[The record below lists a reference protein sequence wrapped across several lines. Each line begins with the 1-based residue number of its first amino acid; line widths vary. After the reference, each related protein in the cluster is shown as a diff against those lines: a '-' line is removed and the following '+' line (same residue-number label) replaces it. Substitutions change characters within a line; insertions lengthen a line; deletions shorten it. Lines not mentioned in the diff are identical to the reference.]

1 MLPMPGMMIEADQ
14 NAQKSQNINSC
25 HIGLSCPVV
34 VFRISPLGGHYF
46 LHKQEDSVTSNHLI
60 SGLQIIYFAEII
72 YDRKDQA
79 KLWYVICT
87 FQICCFPSSQDG
99 LMDCCAEA

>member
-14 NAQKSQNINSC
+14 NGQKTQNTNSC

-34 VFRISPLGGHYF
+34 FFRIPPWEVIIS
-46 LHKQEDSVTSNHLI
+46 STSKKTVSLATI

-72 YDRKDQA
+72 YDRKDKA
-79 KLWYVICT
+79 KL
-87 FQICCFPSSQDG
+87 
-99 LMDCCAEA
+99 